1 MTFPYSS
8 TVCHTDTNIKGGVK
22 QNEYVF
28 EILSWVEGLM
38 ALVWGLVLKSCFLEC
53 NLEKVKPQYKDVGS
67 PFTRG
72 DAIVWREKI
81 LDHVWTLDMRTL

>member
-28 EILSWVEGLM
+28 EILSWIDDPSWKGKTLVGGL
-38 ALVWGLVLKSCFLEC
+38 K
-53 NLEKVKPQYKDVGS
+53 K
-67 PFTRG
+67 
-72 DAIVWREKI
+72 
-81 LDHVWTLDMRTL
+81 

>member
-28 EILSWVEGLM
+28 ENLSWIDGPSL
-38 ALVWGLVLKSCFLEC
+38 GIGF
-53 NLEKVKPQYKDVGS
+53 EKLFFGV
-67 PFTRG
+67 
-72 DAIVWREKI
+72 
-81 LDHVWTLDMRTL
+81 